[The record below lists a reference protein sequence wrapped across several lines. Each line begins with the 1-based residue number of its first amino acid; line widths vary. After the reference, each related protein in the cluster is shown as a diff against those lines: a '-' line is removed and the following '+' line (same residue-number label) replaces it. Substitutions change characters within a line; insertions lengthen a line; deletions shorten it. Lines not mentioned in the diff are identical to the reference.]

1 MATQFKLPE
10 LGENITAGTIVKVLV
25 AVGDSVKKE
34 QPVLEMETDK
44 AVVEVPSSV
53 EGTVS
58 EIHVKA
64 GDKATV
70 GQLVLTVDGGV
81 GEKPTPQSPPKE
93 GKPEI
98 RDAAEKVPA
107 PPPSSGGVAD
117 SSRRSLQAEPEGRGG
132 SESAPPSGTPV
143 AAAPSVRKFAREI
156 GIEIQQVPG
165 SGEGGRITIEDVKA
179 YAKRLNTGRQPA
191 PAGATAAPAY
201 QLPDFAKWG
210 PIERQGMSA
219 IRAKTA
225 QHMSLSW
232 STVPHVTQF
241 DWADITDIE
250 ERRKKLSAKAEK
262 AGAKLTVTAILI
274 KIVAA
279 ALKNFPKFN
288 ATIDTARGEIV
299 LKKYYNVGV
308 AVDTE
313 RGLLVPVVRQADQKN
328 IIQIAVELAQAA
340 EKARAGKLSLED
352 MQGGT
357 FTVTNLGGIGGT
369 HFTPI
374 VNYPEVA
381 ILGIGRARLEP
392 SFSDKEGCCKPKLM
406 LPLSLSYDHRLI
418 DGADGARFLR
428 WIVDAIEEP
437 LLIPMEG

>member
-10 LGENITAGTIVKVLV
+10 LGENITSGTIVKVLV
-25 AVGDSVKKE
+25 SVGDSVKKD

-53 EGTVS
+53 EGKVA

-70 GQLVLTVDGGV
+70 GQLILTLDGDASAEAPAPAP
-81 GEKPTPQSPPKE
+81 EKKKAE
-93 GKPEI
+93 PEKK
-98 RDAAEKVPA
+98 AA
-107 PPPSSGGVAD
+107 PPPPPAKE
-117 SSRRSLQAEPEGRGG
+117 EP
-132 SESAPPSGTPV
+132 APAPEQPAAATPSGAPV

-165 SGEGGRITIEDVKA
+165 SGEGGRITLEDVKA

-191 PAGATAAPAY
+191 PAAGAATPAY
-201 QLPDFAKWG
+201 QFPDFAKWG
-210 PIERQGMSA
+210 PIERQGMNA
-219 IRAKTA
+219 IRTKTA
-225 QHMSLSW
+225 QHMSLAW
-232 STVPHVTQF
+232 NTIPHVTQF

-250 ERRKKLSAKAEK
+250 ERRKKLSKKAEK
-262 AGAKLTVTAILI
+262 AGAKLTITAILI

-288 ATIDTARGEIV
+288 ATIDTTRGEIV
-299 LKKYYNVGV
+299 LKKYYNIGV

-313 RGLLVPVVRQADQKN
+313 RGLLVPVVHQADQKN
-328 IIQIAVELAQAA
+328 IIQIAVDLVQSA

-374 VNYPEVA
+374 VNFPEVA
-381 ILGIGRARLEP
+381 ILGVGRARLEP
-392 SFSDKEGCCKPKLM
+392 SFSGKEGCCSPKLM

-428 WIVDAIEEP
+428 WIVEAIEEP